1 MKKFLRKLLKVLF
14 WTVIFTIVPMYV
26 VFLAADIYDVYV
38 LTKQG
43 GNALFWTYV
52 FGTMGLMVTIPLAT
66 LSYLLVVFFEW
77 KDGDNKKQ
85 RY

>member
-1 MKKFLRKLLKVLF
+1 
-14 WTVIFTIVPMYV
+14 MYV

-52 FGTMGLMVTIPLAT
+52 FGTMGLMITIPLAT

-77 KDGDNKKQ
+77 KDGDIKKK
-85 RY
+85 R

>member
-1 MKKFLRKLLKVLF
+1 MKNFLRRLLKVLF

-26 VFLAADIYDVYV
+26 VFLAADIYEVYV

-77 KDGDNKKQ
+77 KDGDKKTK

>member
-1 MKKFLRKLLKVLF
+1 MF

-26 VFLAADIYDVYV
+26 VFLATDIYDVYV

-77 KDGDNKKQ
+77 KDGDKK
-85 RY
+85 RKDY